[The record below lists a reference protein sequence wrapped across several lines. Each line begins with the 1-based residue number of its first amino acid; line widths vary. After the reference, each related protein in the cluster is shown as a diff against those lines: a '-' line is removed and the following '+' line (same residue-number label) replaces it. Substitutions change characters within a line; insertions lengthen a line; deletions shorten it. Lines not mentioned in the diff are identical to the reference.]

1 MLIVRA
7 AEGESICTGDVC
19 KLWRDSELR
28 LARSGK
34 DKKLFAARG
43 NLYMFRESFDGILLC
58 TCMCLD
64 ATLALDPHL
73 FRDCTVPTS
82 NADQALQ
89 ILSHPPLLH
98 ISEMPLFAS

>member
-34 DKKLFAARG
+34 DKKLFVARG

-64 ATLALDPHL
+64 ATHL